1 MINWFLVNPQI
12 LRLHGEF
19 GELRRIPTSR
29 RGESWKEKVLLFHRR
44 VSSSLFDI
52 ACDQNRRRRQEI
64 FYGVKMTHV
73 EFEFLEDQ
81 RGPRKQIC
89 DDVVDKQWKKTAER
103 KAKEEE
109 SFRRREE
116 RAKVEAKKMEKIE
129 LTDELVDEIF
139 QDVCIQSKVVDDDDD
154 YVPEEEEEEGE
165 PEEVETRDMPPKRR
179 RLEMDNSAE
188 VEEQENSDIMPP
200 KRRRL
205 ETAKQQ
211 NDGTHEVP
219 LEFRHLRNSIR
230 SVKAEY
236 YATIVQLKTQ
246 FHCSD
251 AQAVAGVVLT
261 GQKLFRLP
269 WKFFDTDKNVIDLD
283 TAPSSANNRREARV
297 RELFVLSEIAE
308 KVMKSDHTSTVTYH
322 DDGSRKQGTGA
333 FSVQGVSIDRQYH
346 PLPTLSI
353 TRETRTNLME
363 LKVITFVSKH
373 FFFHKNQIYKYWAI
387 M

>member
-1 MINWFLVNPQI
+1 MYSVLNPQI
-12 LRLHGEF
+12 LRLHSEF
-19 GELRRIPTSR
+19 GELRRIPTAR
-29 RGESWKEKVLLFHRR
+29 RSELWKEKVLSFHRR
-44 VSSSLFDI
+44 ISSSLFDI

-64 FYGVKMTHV
+64 FYGVKMTGV

-109 SFRRREE
+109 SFRRWEE
-116 RAKVEAKKMEKIE
+116 LAKVEAKKLEKIK

-139 QDVCIQSKVVDDDDD
+139 QDVCVQDKVDDKDDD
-154 YVPEEEEEEGE
+154 YVPEEEEEEN
-165 PEEVETRDMPPKRR
+165 RDIVPRKRR
-179 RLEMDNSAE
+179 RLERDNG
-188 VEEQENSDIMPP
+188 VEEEEENRDNMLP

-205 ETAKQQ
+205 ETPKQQ
-211 NDGTHEVP
+211 DDGNHDIP
-219 LEFRHLRNSIR
+219 QEFRHLRNSIK

-236 YATIVQLKTQ
+236 YDTIIQLKTK

-269 WKFFDTDKNVIDLD
+269 WKFFDTDKNVDLD
-283 TAPSSANNRREARV
+283 TAPSSVNNRREARV

-308 KVMKSDHTSTVTYH
+308 KVMKCDENSTVTYH
-322 DDGSRKQGTGA
+322 DDGSRKEGTGA
-333 FSVQGVSIDRQYH
+333 FSVQGISIDRQYH
-346 PLPTLSI
+346 ALPTLSI
-353 TRETRTNLME
+353 TRETLSNLAE
-363 LKVITFVSKH
+363 LKVISFVSKH
-373 FFFHKNQIYKYWAI
+373 TFFL
-387 M
+387 